1 MTDTSTPSDNSP
13 HKAGTV
19 RAALASR
26 DFRLVWYGAFASNIG
41 TWMQN
46 VVLPAYIYNRTG
58 KASLVG
64 LLIFAQLG
72 PLLILSIPAGVIADK
87 FDRRKWLIYT
97 QTVQLFF
104 SLMMFPLAAND
115 AAIWLLFLMQCGVGI
130 GNALNAPAWS
140 ASLPTLVPPQ
150 DLSGAIALNSTLI
163 NGSPS

>member
-1 MTDTSTPSDNSP
+1 MTDTSTPSDNNP

-64 LLIFAQLG
+64 LLIFAQLARCCSFRYR
-72 PLLILSIPAGVIADK
+72 PVFWPTSLS
-87 FDRRKWLIYT
+87 
-97 QTVQLFF
+97 
-104 SLMMFPLAAND
+104 D
-115 AAIWLLFLMQCGVGI
+115 A
-130 GNALNAPAWS
+130 
-140 ASLPTLVPPQ
+140 
-150 DLSGAIALNSTLI
+150 SG
-163 NGSPS
+163 

>member
-1 MTDTSTPSDNSP
+1 MTDTSTPSNDNP

-46 VVLPAYIYNRTG
+46 VVLPAYIYHRTG

-72 PLLILSIPAGVIADK
+72 PLLFLSIPAGVLADK
-87 FDRRKWLIYT
+87 FERRKWLISM
-97 QTVQLFF
+97 QIVQLIF
-104 SLMMFPLAAND
+104 SCL
-115 AAIWLLFLMQCGVGI
+115 G
-130 GNALNAPAWS
+130 
-140 ASLPTLVPPQ
+140 LVYF
-150 DLSGAIALNSTLI
+150 
-163 NGSPS
+163 